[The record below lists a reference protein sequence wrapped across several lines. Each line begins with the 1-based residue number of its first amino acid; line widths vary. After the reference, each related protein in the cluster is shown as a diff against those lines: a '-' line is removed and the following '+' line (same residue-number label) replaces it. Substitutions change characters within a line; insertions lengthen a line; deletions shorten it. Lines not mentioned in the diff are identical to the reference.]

1 MQPKSIETCRE
12 SIETCRVEILNELLE
27 RYGKGGFSSLKNQF
41 LFIRKKYAWLFIV
54 GGANLLKRILDIIF
68 SIVLSVLLIPL
79 FIVVAIGIKI
89 TDGGPILFW
98 QQRVGKWWREFPFP
112 KFRSMTVDA
121 EKHKKVLLSQSHHGD
136 SITFK
141 MKDDPRITKIG
152 KIIRRLSI
160 DELPQLICILKGDM
174 SLVGPRPATV
184 DEVNKYTL
192 KDRRRLDAIPGLTC
206 IWQVSGRGD
215 IPFKQQVELDVQ
227 YIQSQSFFNDIIILF
242 KTIPAVLTGK
252 GAY

>member
-1 MQPKSIETCRE
+1 MQE
-12 SIETCRVEILNELLE
+12 SITETSRVEILDELLD
-27 RYGKGGFSSLKNQF
+27 RYEKGGVKSFRNQF
-41 LFIRKKYAWLFIV
+41 LFIRKKYAWLFVV
-54 GGANLLKRILDIIF
+54 GGASLLKRLLDILF
-68 SIVLSVLLIPL
+68 SIVLSILLIPL
-79 FIVVAIGIKI
+79 FVIVAIGIKL
-89 TDGGPILFW
+89 TDGGPVLYW
-98 QQRVGKWWREFPFP
+98 QQRVGKWGREFPFP

-121 EKHKKVLLSQSHHGD
+121 EKHKEALLAQSHHEN

-160 DELPQLICILKGDM
+160 DELPQLFCVLTGKM

-184 DEVNKYTL
+184 DEVSLYTL

-227 YIQSQSFFNDIIILF
+227 YIESQSFFNDIIILF